1 MNLPELRINL
11 DFVLP
16 EADAIADTRTN
27 TILPILEPEE
37 LDFGYDLRND
47 ELSIEELEDDRD
59 HKQFDQYFENVEDIN
74 GDRRSMANGVL
85 KGPKEKNQGYR
96 LGVKMKN
103 QEFKLEK
110 SWNHFQSVFFH
121 ESHEYEMYEDYEE
134 PAVYDKAA
142 ETDEDA

>member
-16 EADAIADTRTN
+16 EADAIADIRTN

-59 HKQFDQYFENVEDIN
+59 HKQFDQYFETVEDIN
-74 GDRRSMANGVL
+74 GGRRTSENGVY
-85 KGPKEKNQGYR
+85 KGPKEKNQRYR
-96 LGVKMKN
+96 LGVKMWGDNLKHN
-103 QEFKLEK
+103 
-110 SWNHFQSVFFH
+110 S
-121 ESHEYEMYEDYEE
+121 
-134 PAVYDKAA
+134 
-142 ETDEDA
+142 